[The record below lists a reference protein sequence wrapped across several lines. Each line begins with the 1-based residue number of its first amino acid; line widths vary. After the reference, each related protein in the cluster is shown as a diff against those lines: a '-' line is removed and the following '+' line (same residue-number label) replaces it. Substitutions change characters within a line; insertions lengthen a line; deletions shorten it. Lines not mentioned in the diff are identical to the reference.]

1 MEQGSDT
8 DEKEER
14 RLMRRTLMY
23 HSIAVLLTFVYVAC
37 APLQTSTPIPQ
48 DIINRIDEFFRERVE
63 KQAFSGSILIAQRDE
78 ILLRSS
84 YGMADIENAIPNTS
98 QTVFHL
104 GSVTKQ
110 FTAMAVLMLQAQE
123 KIDLEKEVCTYISNC
138 PGSWKEITIHQLL
151 THTSGLPDRWEFYAE
166 KNKPGV
172 SYDLHEIVSWF
183 EDEPLDFKPGNRF
196 SYSSTGYLLLG
207 LLIEEVS
214 GQSYAGFLYQQIFE
228 PLGMVNTGFAHE
240 VTDLAVGYSYKGFE
254 TQFINPTL
262 ASSAGG
268 LVSTVEDIYR
278 WDRSFYTEEL
288 APQKV
293 IDQIFTPYVSIP
305 HFSFAPP
312 YDELSYGYGWFVG
325 KYFGHRVAGH
335 GGTYDGFR
343 ALNEHYPDDEISII
357 ILSNLESSDVRVTTF
372 PSEAIFTEE

>member
-1 MEQGSDT
+1 
-8 DEKEER
+8 
-14 RLMRRTLMY
+14 MRIPIINN
-23 HSIAVLLTFVYVAC
+23 SIAVLLTLVFVAC
-37 APLQTSTPIPQ
+37 TTLQTPTSIIQ
-48 DIINRIDEFFRERVE
+48 DTIYHIDEFFSELAE
-63 KQAFSGSILIAQRDE
+63 EQAFSGSVLIAKGDD
-78 ILLRSS
+78 IVLRSS
-84 YGMADIENAIPNTS
+84 YGMADIENAISNTS

-123 KIDLEKEVCTYISNC
+123 KIDLEKAVCNYISNC

-151 THTSGLPDRWEFYAE
+151 THTSGLPDRWEFYTE

-183 EDEPLDFKPGNRF
+183 KDEPLDFKPGSRF

-214 GQSYAGFLYQQIFE
+214 GQSYADFLCQQIFK
-228 PLGMVNTGFAHE
+228 PLGMANTGFAHE
-240 VTDLAVGYSYKGFE
+240 VADLAVGYSYKGFE

-278 WDRSFYTEEL
+278 WDRSFFTNEL
-288 APQKV
+288 VPQKLL
-293 IDQIFTPYVSIP
+293 DQIFTPYVTIP

-312 YDELSYGYGWFVG
+312 YDDLSYGYGWFVG
-325 KYFGHRVAGH
+325 KHLGHRVVGH
-335 GGTYDGFR
+335 GGTYNGFR
-343 ALNEHYPDDEISII
+343 ALIEHYPDDEISII
-357 ILSNLESSDVRVTTF
+357 ILSNLESSDVRITTF